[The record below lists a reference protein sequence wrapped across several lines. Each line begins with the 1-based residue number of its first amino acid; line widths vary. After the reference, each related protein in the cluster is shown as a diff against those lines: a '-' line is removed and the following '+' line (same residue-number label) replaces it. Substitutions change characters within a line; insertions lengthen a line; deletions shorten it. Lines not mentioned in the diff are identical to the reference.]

1 MGADVKILIVIP
13 KTLKALT
20 TVLGALDS
28 SERRGL
34 LYEDREVFHVA
45 GKTYAKDWILL
56 SIYTYYRYYGDGYET
71 ASWPAIK
78 VLLEKL
84 RRQLKGVA
92 ESIIYADDIRND
104 GCKVTPQMLR
114 EYTKSYKAWR
124 KNNPI

>member
-1 MGADVKILIVIP
+1 MSRDVQILIVIP

-20 TVLGALDS
+20 TVLATLDS

-34 LYEDREVFHVA
+34 LYEDRDVFHVA

-56 SIYTYYRYYGDGYET
+56 SINTHYRYYEDGYET
-71 ASWPAIK
+71 ASWPAIRA
-78 VLLEKL
+78 LLEKL

-92 ESIIYADDIRND
+92 ESIIYADDIGND
-104 GCKVTPQMLR
+104 GCKVTPKMLR

-124 KNNPI
+124 KKNPI

>member
-20 TVLGALDS
+20 TVLGTLDS

-34 LYEDREVFHVA
+34 LYEDMEVFHVA

-56 SIYTYYRYYGDGYET
+56 SINTHYRYYGNGYET
-71 ASWPAIK
+71 SSWPQIK
-78 VLLEKL
+78 ALLAKL

-92 ESIIYADDIRND
+92 ETIIFANDISND
-104 GCKVTPQMLR
+104 GTEVTPKMLR
-114 EYTKSYKAWR
+114 EYTKEYKAWY
-124 KNNPI
+124 KDNS